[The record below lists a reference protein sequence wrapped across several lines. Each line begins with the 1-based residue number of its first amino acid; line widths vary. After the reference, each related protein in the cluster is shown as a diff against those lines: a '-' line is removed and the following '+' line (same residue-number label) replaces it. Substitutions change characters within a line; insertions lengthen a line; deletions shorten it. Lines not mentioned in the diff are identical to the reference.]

1 MCCWMID
8 EYGNEDQ
15 RQSVLPSLCSMGKFA
30 SYCLTE
36 PGSGSDAVSL
46 STSARPDGDHYILNG
61 SKVRGQRSKSLV
73 YYSNFQLSTWCRH
86 DILPT
91 LVWFPVIVCPWK
103 IWTTVTKNP
112 EKSIK
117 ACTTSTF
124 SLALLV
130 LKIKKLVNRA
140 YWLRHWAAVTEG
152 ISLQDYTTYNPQ
164 SIFVT
169 NEKLP
174 GVCMNNQCLDLC
186 DTSPGFY
193 QWWRR
198 HWCICHDGQD
208 RRARTKRHL
217 MCHDWERI
225 TRS

>member
-15 RQSVLPSLCSMGKFA
+15 RQSVLPSLCSMEKFA

-46 STSARPDGDHYILNG
+46 STSARRDGDHYILNG

-124 SLALLV
+124 SLALV
-130 LKIKKLVNRA
+130 LKIKKA
-140 YWLRHWAAVTEG
+140 SKQ
-152 ISLQDYTTYNPQ
+152 SLLAKTLGSSNWRNIIARLYNLQ
-164 SIFVT
+164 SSVYLCHQW
-169 NEKLP
+169 KVA
-174 GVCMNNQCLDLC
+174 GCL
-186 DTSPGFY
+186 Y
-193 QWWRR
+193 
-198 HWCICHDGQD
+198 
-208 RRARTKRHL
+208 
-217 MCHDWERI
+217 E
-225 TRS
+225 